1 MFTENLDV
9 FFNTAE
15 FATAATYNGA
25 TTINVIFDR
34 AYLSQLGVAGTNPV
48 ALAKASD
55 VPANAVGK
63 TLQIGADVWT
73 IQDVQPQDDGAV
85 VLLQLRT

>member
-1 MFTENLDV
+1 MFAENLDV
-9 FFNTAE
+9 FFNTAD
-15 FATAATYNGA
+15 FAIAATYNGA
-25 TTINVIFDR
+25 ATINVIFDR
-34 AYLSQLGVAGTNPV
+34 PNLDVLGVAGTNPV

-55 VPANAVGK
+55 VPSDAVGK

-73 IQDVQPQDDGAV
+73 IQNVQPQDDGAV